1 MARVERSNSRAP
13 CWLSNRLSVA
23 LAAAGVMP
31 NTRAAAVSV
40 LPHSVEQH
48 FQVSYIFNFDLKL
61 KLVWTD
67 HQILFSALEYGLPF
81 IES

>member
-1 MARVERSNSRAP
+1 MAATVPGALTASDNSRRDAQH
-13 CWLSNRLSVA
+13 LSRCRQRTSA
-23 LAAAGVMP
+23 RG
-31 NTRAAAVSV
+31 
-40 LPHSVEQH
+40 VEQH